1 MGRDGSGQGGGG
13 GGVVGWWGWWG
24 GVGGRRAICTRGE
37 WRHFIKEPMETE
49 STMMLS
55 APATMHVPEAET
67 ECIEAA
73 TTSTLAA
80 LAAPVGGAASCGM
93 RPAGWG
99 QLRTRAWIWGSIS
112 GLRLGFGFGLGSRKV
127 PPSPPR
133 ATTDGRVLR
142 RAHRG
147 AGRAA
152 CRRSGRWRTRLARG
166 CRGDSTP
173 GPAGC

>member
-1 MGRDGSGQGGGG
+1 MGGGRGIWVRAGGWGWWG
-13 GGVVGWWGWWG
+13 GGVVGVVGWG

-55 APATMHVPEAET
+55 APATMHVPEAEI

-80 LAAPVGGAASCGM
+80 LAAPVVGAASCGM
-93 RPAGWG
+93 KPAGWG

-133 ATTDGRVLR
+133 APYHR
-142 RAHRG
+142 RPG
-147 AGRAA
+147 AEA
-152 CRRSGRWRTRLARG
+152 CAPWSWACCL
-166 CRGDSTP
+166 S
-173 GPAGC
+173 